1 MTSQTHHLLQKL
13 PVDLYRL
20 PLSDWDPFFSEL
32 GLSTETQKQVF
43 EALFHRH
50 ETDITS
56 MTGLDARDR
65 VILSRAA
72 VIQCAHKHEL
82 RRSGDGS
89 YRLTLSLHDGY
100 LAETVIIPEWRDGKL
115 RKCTA
120 SISSQIGCFFGCS
133 FCATGRMGFHRNLST
148 GELLDQVRKAESVVR
163 DELGAGLT
171 HLYFM
176 GMGEPMHN
184 YRALSDVL
192 AIMRDENAP
201 GPPPPQITVST
212 VGLFRQIRMLAADH
226 PGVRLAVS
234 IHSANQQKRYEIMPV
249 SSRLQ
254 LPDIREALVF
264 HHRQTGY
271 PPTIQY
277 LMMKGINDGVE
288 DARNLTDFLGK
299 LHANITLI
307 MYNDVP
313 AAGMQRTGLDR
324 IQSFSTVLA
333 DAGFLVDV
341 RWCYGEDIQAGCGQ
355 LKAGRRQDQATN
367 REERIKVSMRHGSPT
382 EKAHR
387 GSVSG
392 SSR

>member
-20 PLSDWDPFFSEL
+20 PLGEWDTFFREL
-32 GLSTETQKQVF
+32 GLKPETQKQVF
-43 EALFHRH
+43 EALYHGD
-50 ETDITS
+50 ETDIMS

-65 VILSRAA
+65 DILSRAA
-72 VIQCAHKHEL
+72 VIQCAHKQEL
-82 RRSGDGS
+82 KRSGDGS
-89 YRLTLSLHDGY
+89 YRLTLRLHDGY
-100 LAETVIIPEWRDGKL
+100 LAETVIIPEWKDGKL

-148 GELLDQVRKAESVVR
+148 GELLDQVRIAESVVR
-163 DELGAGLT
+163 DEIRTGLS

-184 YRALSDVL
+184 YRAISDAL
-192 AIMRDENAP
+192 AIMRDKNAP

-234 IHSANQQKRYEIMPV
+234 IHSADQRKRYEIMPV

-264 HHRQTGY
+264 HQRQTGY
-271 PPTIQY
+271 PSTIQY
-277 LMMKGINDGVE
+277 LMMKGINDGTE
-288 DARNLTDFLGK
+288 DARNLTAFLGD
-299 LHANITLI
+299 LYANITLI

-313 AAGMQRTGLDR
+313 DAGMQRTGLDR
-324 IQSFSTVLA
+324 IQSFRTVLA
-333 DAGFLVDV
+333 DAGFPVDI
-341 RWCYGEDIQAGCGQ
+341 RWCYGEDIEAGCGQ
-355 LKAGRRQDQATN
+355 LKAGCEQDQATH
-367 REERIKVSMRHGSPT
+367 REERIKVSMRHGSPI

-387 GSVSG
+387 GSISG
-392 SSR
+392 TPR